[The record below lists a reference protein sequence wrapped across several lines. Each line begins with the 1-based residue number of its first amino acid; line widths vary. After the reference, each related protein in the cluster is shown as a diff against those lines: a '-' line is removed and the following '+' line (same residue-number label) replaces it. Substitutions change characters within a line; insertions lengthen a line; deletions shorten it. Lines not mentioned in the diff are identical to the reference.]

1 MNGLIRVQL
10 TIPHIRHHESH
21 RRHWQFLAGPWGGFL
36 DAALAV
42 QGEAQNPA
50 LVSVARAMA
59 AICATRSWVCTCT
72 RAELVPS
79 LARFTM
85 PCTIAA

>member
-42 QGEAQNPA
+42 QGEA
-50 LVSVARAMA
+50 
-59 AICATRSWVCTCT
+59 
-72 RAELVPS
+72 
-79 LARFTM
+79 
-85 PCTIAA
+85 